1 MEKKIVKILSI
12 IGIALL
18 GFSLAGCGKKTP
30 TVERDPYRYEATFKT
45 VPVEFKDCYMSGNIV
60 DNNVLYGI
68 VTTYDPET
76 YDATGMY
83 LRSINLT
90 DNSGKDVEITLD
102 EALEDSYISSVFK
115 KGEDFVILMSK
126 WDEIN
131 MEESYVLVK
140 LEKSGKTEIMYSL
153 TDILTSED
161 RYIDK
166 ALFDKEEN
174 LILVTGSSIIKVDK
188 NARVLG
194 KVSVPTWIRGAFIDK
209 DGEVYASTF
218 SEATYGYSFK
228 RVDFKKGTFEEE
240 HPLKSGDGD
249 VQIMDDGTLLLV
261 SNDGVKEFDPATKEL
276 KDLWLWINVD
286 MNSFGDNNIM
296 KNADG
301 TYSLV
306 NFSYE
311 EEKEIL
317 ELVTIKQVPNDPNV
331 GKKEIVLGCRYIDW
345 SVRDQIISFNKKN
358 ENYHITVKTY
368 DSEGDYEEVNARFL
382 ADVTQGKY
390 DIVAMDIFDAMPLA
404 KKGAFTDISKLMSK
418 DPDIDRS
425 DFFENVLDAYKV
437 KGKDYFAIP
446 SAGVSTM
453 VGSKKNFAENTNLSL
468 KDVIELRNKNLDKGF
483 IEYPSQESVFSMF
496 FMYDMASYVDME
508 KGKCHFNT
516 QEFYDILNFAKTFP
530 KELDYENYNSWT
542 SIRSGDTLLATMS
555 ISDLSSISVYD
566 QLFDGGIT
574 YIGIPSKDGS
584 KHVVNANS
592 IYTISSKSVEV
603 DGAWEFI
610 KEILMN
616 SSESRVD
623 GLPTYRPAYDKYVEA
638 LLEREGETMGGWGNG
653 DEMIEVYA
661 PSKVQLEE
669 AKKIYE
675 SATGALF
682 YDDKIFEIIREEI
695 EPFFEG
701 QKTAEDVANV
711 IQSRVGIYL
720 AENN

>member
-18 GFSLAGCGKKTP
+18 GFGLAGCGKKKP

-45 VPVEFKDCYMSGNIV
+45 IPVEFKDCFMSGNIV

-68 VTTYDPET
+68 VTTYDHET
-76 YDATGMY
+76 YDTTGMF
-83 LRSINLT
+83 LRAIDLT
-90 DNSGKDVEITLD
+90 DNSVKDTEFTMD
-102 EALEDSYISSVFK
+102 EALKDCYISNIFK
-115 KGEDFVILMSK
+115 NGDAFTMLMSK

-131 MEESYVLVK
+131 MEESYILVK
-140 LEKSGKTEIMYSL
+140 LEKNGKIEIMYSL
-153 TDILTSED
+153 TDILSSED
-161 RYIDK
+161 GYIDK
-166 ALFDKEEN
+166 AFFDEEGN
-174 LILVTGSSIIKVDK
+174 FIVVTGNSVIKIDK
-188 NARVLG
+188 NAAVKGR
-194 KVSVPTWIRGAFIDK
+194 VSVPNWIRGAFADK
-209 DGEVYASTF
+209 DGQVYVATF
-218 SEATYGYSFK
+218 SEETFDYTFK
-228 RVDFKKGTFEEE
+228 RVDFKKGTLEEE
-240 HPLKSGDGD
+240 HPLKSGNGD

-261 SNDGVKEFDPATKEL
+261 SNDGVKEFDPVTKEL

-286 MNSFGDNNIM
+286 MNSFGDNKIM

-311 EEKEIL
+311 EEKETL
-317 ELVTIKQVPNDPNV
+317 ELVNIKQVPNDPDS
-331 GKKEIVLGCRYIDW
+331 GKKEIILGCRYIDW
-345 SVRDQIISFNKKN
+345 SVKDQIVSFNKKN
-358 ENYHITVKTY
+358 DKYHITVKTY

-382 ADVTQGKY
+382 TDVSQGKF
-390 DIVAMDIFDAMPLA
+390 DIVSMNIFDAVPLA

-418 DPDIDRS
+418 DHDIDRS
-425 DFFENVLDAYKV
+425 DFFENILDAYKI

-446 SAGVSTM
+446 SAGVITM

-483 IEYPSQESVFSMF
+483 IEYPSQESVFSTF

-516 QEFYDILNFAKTFP
+516 QEFYDILNFAKTFS

-542 SIRSGDTLLATMS
+542 SIRNGDTLLATMS
-555 ISDLSSISVYD
+555 ISDLSGISVYD
-566 QLFDGGIT
+566 QLFDGGMT
-574 YIGIPSKDGS
+574 YVGIPSKDGS
-584 KHVVNANS
+584 KHVVSANS
-592 IYTISSKSVEV
+592 IYAISSKSAEV
-603 DGAWEFI
+603 DGAWNFI
-610 KEILMN
+610 RTILMN
-616 SSESRVD
+616 STDSRGD
-623 GLPTYRPAYDKYVEA
+623 GLPTYRPAFDKYA
-638 LLEREGETMGGWGNG
+638 DMLLEREGETMGGWGNG
-653 DEMIEVYA
+653 DEMIDVYA
-661 PSKVQLEE
+661 PSKAQLEA

-675 SATGALF
+675 SATGAIF
-682 YDDKIFEIIREEI
+682 YDEKILEIIREEI

-701 QKTAEDVANV
+701 QKTAEEVANI